1 MRQYKYTRIN
11 TYIYMRESM
20 HTPLPLLMLIHLAP
34 TKKPLELKLLFRA
47 PLD

>member
-1 MRQYKYTRIN
+1 
-11 TYIYMRESM
+11 MRESM
-20 HTPLPLLMLIHLAP
+20 HTPLPLLVLIHLAP